1 MNRMRPLMLLVI
13 VALAVPTVASFLR
26 ARRYEKAAAV
36 PDNYQT
42 WDEYRAAAHY
52 GIEGRS
58 AGLWII
64 DDPIQSD
71 HDSQVGMP
79 AILDWYRGLHPA
91 GSALPEQRYMLK
103 SDPESVAAFPK
114 EVERFLADTMLK
126 HNDAIEAACER
137 AAVLNA
143 GVRVVRS
150 LTANSF
156 NIDVTVD
163 SAVPAGTIVEE
174 WA

>member
-1 MNRMRPLMLLVI
+1 MRPLMLLVI
-13 VALAVPTVASFLR
+13 VALAVPTVVSFLR
-26 ARRYEKAAAV
+26 VRRHEKHGA
-36 PDNYQT
+36 
-42 WDEYRAAAHY
+42 
-52 GIEGRS
+52 IEGRS
-58 AGLWII
+58 AALIII
-64 DDPIQSD
+64 DDPIKSD

-79 AILDWYRGLHPA
+79 AMLDWYRGLQPA
-91 GSALPEQRYMLK
+91 GPNLPEQRYMLK

-137 AAVLNA
+137 AAVLNV

-156 NIDVTVD
+156 NIDVWVD